1 MKKLGKKI
9 ILISAITF
17 FIAIITSG
25 MVQATNEVEIIK
37 QEIDVIKEKIDIE
50 ECEEHLYA
58 SSVSVG
64 GVENNINVLGSSKM
78 KEELKNTLQEQFSEQ
93 LGYDIEILINH
104 DAKINMSNFNNV
116 NWKSY
121 IGKNIKEITEV
132 KNNWSIDIPNEKG
145 LFKDDNNKMNSDY
158 VFVLPEKVQ
167 KNTTTYIVL
176 VMVDAELKSFITQ
189 KLKNIEFAYATITIT
204 MEEDV
209 KEEIVEVNSL
219 KIIGKNLLYV
229 NEYMIL
235 ETEILPQNATNKTI
249 KWTSSDEEIATV
261 DNRGRVEAIKAG
273 DVIITAETSNGIK
286 QNIKINIKEIEVESV
301 EIIGNKSLKVGESIP
316 LEIKVLPQNAT
327 HKTVTWTS
335 SDEETAI
342 VDENGKVTGK
352 KAGQVIITAKAHN
365 GVKSVITIEVEENTE
380 KITGVTLIQKL
391 LNKIMNF
398 INNLLKQLI
407 SIMTKR

>member
-1 MKKLGKKI
+1 MKKLRKKI
-9 ILISAITF
+9 IFISVMTLSLCM
-17 FIAIITSG
+17 ITSG
-25 MVQATNEVEIIK
+25 IVHASNESDIIK
-37 QEIDVIKEKIDIE
+37 KEIDIIKEQVNIE
-50 ECEEHLYA
+50 ECKEQIYA
-58 SSVSVG
+58 NSALVG
-64 GVENNINVLGSSKM
+64 GAKNNEIVLGASKV
-78 KEELKNTLQEQFSEQ
+78 KEQLKDTLQEQFSEQ

-189 KLKNIEFAYATITIT
+189 KLKNIEFAYATFTIT

-209 KEEIVEVNSL
+209 KEEIV
-219 KIIGKNLLYV
+219 
-229 NEYMIL
+229 
-235 ETEILPQNATNKTI
+235 
-249 KWTSSDEEIATV
+249 
-261 DNRGRVEAIKAG
+261 
-273 DVIITAETSNGIK
+273 
-286 QNIKINIKEIEVESV
+286 EVESV

>member
-1 MKKLGKKI
+1 MFNIRRKI

-50 ECEEHLYA
+50 ECEENLYA

-104 DAKINMSNFNNV
+104 DAKINMSNFDNI
-116 NWKSY
+116 NWKNY
-121 IGKNIKEITEV
+121 VGKNIKEITEV

-145 LFKDDNNKMNSDY
+145 LFKDDNNKINSDY
-158 VFVLPEKVQ
+158 VFVLPEKIQ
-167 KNTTTYIVL
+167 NATTTYIVL

-189 KLKNIEFAYATITIT
+189 KLKNIEFAYATFTIS
-204 MEEDV
+204 MEE
-209 KEEIVEVNSL
+209 KTEEDIVEVESL
-219 KIIGKNLLYV
+219 KITGKSLLYV
-229 NEYMIL
+229 NEYMTL

-286 QNIKINIKEIEVESV
+286 QNIEINIKEIEVESV

-342 VDENGKVTGK
+342 VDESGKVTGK

>member
-1 MKKLGKKI
+1 MFNIRKKI

-50 ECEEHLYA
+50 ECEENLYA

-189 KLKNIEFAYATITIT
+189 KLKNIEFAYATFTIT